1 MLTLTVWLIGV
12 AMVVGSVALVVG
24 LCVLPAP
31 PRRGGHPP
39 KAPARRP
46 VR

>member
-1 MLTLTVWLIGV
+1 MLTLTIVLIGV

-31 PRRGGHPP
+31 PRHGPP
-39 KAPARRP
+39 RTARARRP
-46 VR
+46 MR